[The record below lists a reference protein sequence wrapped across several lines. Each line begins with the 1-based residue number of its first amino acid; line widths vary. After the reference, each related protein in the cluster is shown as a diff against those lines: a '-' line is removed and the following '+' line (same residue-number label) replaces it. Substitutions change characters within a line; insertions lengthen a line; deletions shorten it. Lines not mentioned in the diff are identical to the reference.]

1 MMRNQEGFMYPLS
14 LCFLVFFNVFT
25 LLAIQQGLA
34 ERSFYKETETILAA
48 EYYLLSSV
56 KEAERQL
63 REGKLPEAGKFS
75 YEKGEVAYRRKVFS
89 PSMDEITFTLKLNS
103 NEQWAT
109 MAHYDKVQRRMVKWI
124 EKN

>member
-1 MMRNQEGFMYPLS
+1 MGKQEGFTYPLS
-14 LCFLVFFNVFT
+14 LCLLVFFNAFL

-56 KEAERQL
+56 KEAEKQMRD
-63 REGKLPEAGKFS
+63 GNFPETGRFS
-75 YEKGEVAYRRKVFS
+75 YEKGEVAYRKKVLS
-89 PSMDEITFTLKLNS
+89 PAVDEITFTLKLSS
-103 NEQWAT
+103 NEQWVT
-109 MAHYDKVQRRMVKWI
+109 MAHYDKAQRKMVKWI